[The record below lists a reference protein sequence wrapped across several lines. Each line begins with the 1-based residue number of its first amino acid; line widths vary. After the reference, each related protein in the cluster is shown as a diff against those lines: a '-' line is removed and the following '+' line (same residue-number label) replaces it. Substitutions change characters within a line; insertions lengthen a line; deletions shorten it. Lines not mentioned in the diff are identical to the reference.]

1 MYTKNKIAGLL
12 LTAMAAA
19 ILFSGCASEKPM
31 ANSRTEIVE
40 TSQEKTP
47 AESSAQ
53 PEEQKV
59 TDKNLKLEEPYIF
72 VIDGE
77 DMDGFWDSYLPDVII
92 QNQWIHAADA
102 GYRIAV
108 FGALKDDPEQ
118 GSVNI
123 IDVSPDNTIT
133 NSRQIL
139 APSKGGSLSV
149 IDEEA
154 AKEFNMEAEDEHGT
168 VYLFNYYNGFTAFK
182 EGKDGDWEY
191 RIKDGDSYEKLIAA
205 AREYIVKHND
215 KIRMD
220 YDFST
225 ALMSTGTYEI
235 SGYLIED
242 IDGNGIDELI
252 FGENGNN
259 PDDMWDGVVYE
270 IYTTYNGKPVRVLKG
285 WERNRYFLCEN
296 GMLANEGSS
305 GAGNSSYSY
314 FTYEESKLHLVEA
327 VIYDGMRDADH
338 PWFYSTKSEYDAE
351 DAEPISEERAME
363 IMDKY
368 VYEHPVFIPFAEDN

>member
-1 MYTKNKIAGLL
+1 M
-12 LTAMAAA
+12 
-19 ILFSGCASEKPM
+19 PP
-31 ANSRTEIVE
+31 
-40 TSQEKTP
+40 P
-47 AESSAQ
+47 AESRAQ
-53 PEEQKV
+53 PEELKL
-59 TDKNLKLEEPYIF
+59 TDKNLKLVAPYTF

-77 DMDGFWDSYLPDVII
+77 DIDDFWDSYLPEVTK
-92 QNQWIHAADA
+92 QNEWFHATDA
-102 GYRIAV
+102 RYR
-108 FGALKDDPEQ
+108 EQ

-123 IDVSPDNTIT
+123 IDVGPDDTIIS
-133 NSRQIL
+133 SRQIL
-139 APSKGGSLSV
+139 APSKSGSLSV
-149 IDEEA
+149 IDDEA
-154 AKEFNMEAEDEHGT
+154 AKEFIIEAEDEHGT

-259 PDDMWDGVVYE
+259 PDDMWDGIVYE

>member
-1 MYTKNKIAGLL
+1 MYMKNKTAGLF
-12 LTAMAAA
+12 LTAMSAA
-19 ILFSGCASEKPM
+19 ILLYGCASEKP
-31 ANSRTEIVE
+31 VE
-40 TSQEKTP
+40 TSSAEIVGTSQNETT

-53 PEEQKV
+53 PEEQKI
-59 TDKNLKLEEPYIF
+59 TDKNLKLEAPYVF

-77 DMDGFWDSYLPDVII
+77 DMDGFWDSYLPDVTI

-118 GSVNI
+118 GSVNM
-123 IDVSPDNTIT
+123 IDVGPDNTIT
-133 NSRQIL
+133 NSRQML

-149 IDEEA
+149 NEEKTS
-154 AKEFNMEAEDEHGT
+154 KEFIMEAEDEYGT
-168 VYLFNYYNGFTAFK
+168 VYLFDYYNGFTAFK
-182 EGKDGDWEY
+182 EGKGGDWEY

-225 ALMSTGTYEI
+225 ALMSSGDDETQ
-235 SGYLIED
+235 GYLIED

-252 FGENGNN
+252 FLENRNN
-259 PDDMWDGVVYE
+259 PDDEWDGIIYE
-270 IYTTYNGKPVRVLKG
+270 MYTTYNGKPVRVLKG
-285 WERNRYFLCEN
+285 WERSRYFLCEN
-296 GMLANEGSS
+296 GTLANEGSS
-305 GAGNSSYSY
+305 GAGNSNYSY
-314 FTYEESKLHLVEA
+314 FTFEESKLHLVES
-327 VIYDGMRDADH
+327 VIYDGMKDADH
-338 PWFYSTKSEYDAE
+338 PWFYSTESEYDAE
-351 DAEPISEERAME
+351 NAEPISEERAME
-363 IMDKY
+363 IRGKY